1 MSFLKDIKLWL
12 TDLLCISNYD
22 RKVERKFWKMRR
34 LYEKGGYINRKRA
47 KRMENK
53 LREKYQ
59 LSIPCTVKIGQ
70 NFEIRHSMGVRIG
83 KTTEIGDNC
92 KVYPYFYTMAA
103 LKGDKDKIRNH
114 IRHHPKI
121 GNDCILGARGTVI
134 GAVTIGDDVTI
145 GACAIV
151 TKDVPSHS
159 VVKGLNQ
166 VRPKRPEEIP
176 DKYKQANE
184 KV

>member
-1 MSFLKDIKLWL
+1 MSLLNDIKIWL

-22 RKVERKFWKMRR
+22 RKAERKFWKMRR

-53 LREKYQ
+53 LMEKFQ
-59 LSIPCTVKIGQ
+59 LKIPPTVKIGK
-70 NFEIRHSMGVRIG
+70 NFEIRHPRCIG
-83 KTTEIGDNC
+83 IGPTTEIGDNC
-92 KVYPYFYTMAA
+92 KVYPFFSAVAA
-103 LKGDKDKIRNH
+103 VKGDRELIHNH
-114 IRHHPKI
+114 IRRHAKI
-121 GNDCILGARGTVI
+121 GNDCLLGAKATVI
-134 GAVTIGDDVTI
+134 GPITIGDDVII

-166 VRPKRPEEIP
+166 IRPKRPEEIP
-176 DKYKQANE
+176 DKYKQTQ
-184 KV
+184 K